1 MTNEEYLETAV
12 SEACLSLFE
21 DYALPLRRSTFDLV
35 ESDSDLL
42 YCGIIGCTGT
52 QIRGSLLL
60 ATTREPLGRTA
71 PVTDSSQRE
80 WLAELTNQLMGR
92 VKNKLSTRGQE
103 LHMSTPIVLRGQH
116 LAPIPSAQ
124 IIPLVFTCDGGVIC
138 VWFDA
143 ELAPGLDLSQ
153 EVESVG
159 LIPEGGS
166 LLF

>member
-1 MTNEEYLETAV
+1 MTNEEYLEAAV

-21 DYALPLRRSTFDLV
+21 DYALPLRRSTFENV
-35 ESDSDLL
+35 GSDCDLL
-42 YCGIIGCTGT
+42 FCGIIGCSGDKM
-52 QIRGSLLL
+52 RGSLML

-71 PVTDSSQRE
+71 PVSDASQRE

-116 LAPIPSAQ
+116 LAPIPHAQ
-124 IIPLVFTCDGGVIC
+124 IIPLVFTSDAGVVC

-153 EVESVG
+153 EFEPVG